1 MPIFG
6 KKTTFGAGCELPCRK
21 PMSKPN
27 PYVAKLVNSTKRR
40 HNSPTLEPVTSTKSL
55 FLVKPQFVLVWFVP
69 RGLPAKKVCFFYE
82 S

>member
-27 PYVAKLVNSTKRR
+27 PHVAKLVNSTKRR
-40 HNSPTLEPVTSTKSL
+40 HNSSTLEPVASTNSE
-55 FLVKPQFVLVWFVP
+55 FLVKPQFGLVWFVP
-69 RGLPAKKVCFFYE
+69 RGLPAKKYVFL
-82 S
+82 